1 MKLLRFIL
9 TIYFIA
15 LLIMPC
21 SDVKA
26 KSVKDNHTQ
35 ISLNTENS
43 HSHNIDDGCSPFCFC
58 SCCQITVTAF
68 KMEPFLDVPLQVKA
82 YFSKKILFH
91 RNNIA
96 YQVYDHIWQ
105 PPKI

>member
-1 MKLLRFIL
+1 MMF
-9 TIYFIA
+9 YFIA

-26 KSVKDNHTQ
+26 QPVGNNYSQ
-35 ISLNTENS
+35 ISINTEDS
-43 HSHNIDDGCSPFCFC
+43 HSHDIDDGCSPFCFC
-58 SCCQITVTAF
+58 SCCQITVTTF
-68 KMEPFLDVPLQVKA
+68 KIDPFLEIPLQVKT

>member
-1 MKLLRFIL
+1 MF
-9 TIYFIA
+9 YFIA

-26 KSVKDNHTQ
+26 QPVENNYSQ
-35 ISLNTENS
+35 ISMHTEDS

-68 KMEPFLDVPLQVKA
+68 KMEPFLEVPVQVKA
-82 YFSKKILFH
+82 YFSNKILFD
-91 RNNIA
+91 RNNIV
-96 YQVYDHIWQ
+96 YQFYNHIWQ

>member
-1 MKLLRFIL
+1 MMF
-9 TIYFIA
+9 YFIA

-26 KSVKDNHTQ
+26 QPVENSYSQV
-35 ISLNTENS
+35 SLNTEDP
-43 HSHNIDDGCSPFCFC
+43 HSDITDDGCSPFCFC

-68 KMEPFLDVPLQVKA
+68 KMEPFSELPVQVKT
-82 YFSKKILFH
+82 YFSKKILFD

-96 YQVYDHIWQ
+96 YQLYDHIWQ